1 MSGLFSEKQL
11 HKVGRIDRVVG
22 DYFENNPSVTE
33 VAAKDLM
40 TTFIE
45 NSIFFKD
52 SARRGSPIR
61 ILLRQ
66 LDAAEK
72 LHLFKH
78 CKVVRKEVSRNW
90 YFVR

>member
-52 SARRGSPIR
+52 SAR